1 MDSRYFKGLDA
12 EQKQKLKQRLLS
24 ASDEFMYVRE
34 ILTEKITT
42 LREELESRD
51 LTADDNWQIKVASF
65 LAEIRA
71 LKHVKK
77 LLTVEDRNSNKE

>member
-1 MDSRYFKGLDA
+1 MDGRYFKGLDA

-34 ILTEKITT
+34 LLTEKITA

-51 LTADDNWQIKVASF
+51 LTADENWQVQVASF